1 SVRVQL
7 GGGGRCR
14 VQQGDSPR
22 KEAVPEPASP
32 GTVGVGAVLGD
43 AARPPQTSS
52 VLDSLDGGECKV
64 SPQLLLSENSL
75 KLPQDFGFAYKYIYS
90 ITSWSGSPAFWQTR
104 EAQAHSQR
112 EREIEREHWL
122 TPRLQQTREKQNKTH
137 HTRFI

>member
-1 SVRVQL
+1 MAVKAGRSTVIGGRCARGGGCCRVQR

-52 VLDSLDGGECKV
+52 VLDSLDGGE
-64 SPQLLLSENSL
+64 
-75 KLPQDFGFAYKYIYS
+75 
-90 ITSWSGSPAFWQTR
+90 
-104 EAQAHSQR
+104 
-112 EREIEREHWL
+112 
-122 TPRLQQTREKQNKTH
+122 
-137 HTRFI
+137 

>member
-1 SVRVQL
+1 MAIWSGSLPSHICTRIHCQFFSVCQLSCRVQR

-52 VLDSLDGGECKV
+52 VLDSLDGGE
-64 SPQLLLSENSL
+64 
-75 KLPQDFGFAYKYIYS
+75 
-90 ITSWSGSPAFWQTR
+90 
-104 EAQAHSQR
+104 
-112 EREIEREHWL
+112 
-122 TPRLQQTREKQNKTH
+122 
-137 HTRFI
+137 